1 MSAQRLLEA
10 LALFAVLAAR
20 LPGLLTLELVASVGR
35 TTLAGVVM
43 GLATLGALALVGG
56 ALPPV
61 LVLALGTAVAGVA
74 YGGAALALRAPELID
89 LLGAVQRR
97 RAPRVHSKE

>member
-1 MSAQRLLEA
+1 MSVSASFEA

-20 LPGLLTLELVASVGR
+20 LPGLLTLELVASGGR

-43 GLATLGALALVGG
+43 GSATWGPWSWPARPAPGAHAG
-56 ALPPV
+56 A
-61 LVLALGTAVAGVA
+61 GTAVAGVA
-74 YGGAALALRAPELID
+74 WRGALALRAPELID